1 MKKIRRQPTS
11 VLNTTGFFGRKDESA
26 FFSKSN
32 PAIQRQSLP
41 QSDPIHSSLLDQYSR
56 DSGLPRDSVT
66 QHDPGYEAWLRARSS
81 TTSTSPVVAASPALP
96 INITLNMPYPAADP
110 APDYSRDE
118 TQLGAW
124 EKANFLLNIQQFFVC
139 DKIINNGIESSFV
152 TDIGIRFTRADFE
165 YLIARHIYENMND
178 RGRDIS
184 ERIIW
189 RQIHSRIMVHARE
202 HFVRYR
208 QIVDA
213 MQQDFQQ
220 RFSALPNRNS
230 PIQIPQH
237 ELETYVSSLLQYL
250 VARLHYELW
259 QTTCNWERTD
269 YPNLLRGIPN
279 VSGRFVPACGSAPV
293 VPPEPVLPI
302 VVTPSTR
309 SSGAAPR
316 RR

>member
-1 MKKIRRQPTS
+1 MKKISKQSTS
-11 VLNTTGFFGRKDESA
+11 VLNTTGFFGRRDESP
-26 FFSKSN
+26 FFSKNNSV
-32 PAIQRQSLP
+32 IQRQPLHET
-41 QSDPIHSSLLDQYSR
+41 DRIHSSLLDQYSR

-81 TTSTSPVVAASPALP
+81 VVSTSPATAASPALP
-96 INITLNMPYPAADP
+96 INITLDMPYPAADP
-110 APDYSRDE
+110 APDYTRDE

-124 EKANFLLNIQQFFVC
+124 EKANFLLNVQQFFVC

-165 YLIARHIYENMND
+165 YFIARHIYENMND
-178 RGRDIS
+178 RVRDIS
-184 ERIIW
+184 ERNIW
-189 RQIHSRIMVHARE
+189 RQIHGRIRVHAHE

-213 MQQDFQQ
+213 MHQDFQQ

-230 PIQIPQH
+230 PIRIPQQD
-237 ELETYVSSLLQYL
+237 LEAYVSSLLQYL

-293 VPPEPVLPI
+293 VPPEPVMPI
-302 VVTPSTR
+302 VVTPSR
-309 SSGAAPR
+309 GGSGTPR